1 MHALEV
7 LPLVAARVA
16 FEDLAHDT
24 GPVGTFLNDRGNP
37 EPWAHLLAMTQ
48 PSPPVSV
55 ELLPG
60 TDPEG
65 RYRLT
70 KWPQT
75 EREYPRHFRIAT
87 AMMKGP
93 ATLAEIAEASGSPLA
108 EVADFTNANLATGF
122 AEFVPEPEP
131 EAEAPR
137 RAAGFFSRLRGR
149 T

>member
-1 MHALEV
+1 MERGDFEPVDGDAWSAGI
-7 LPLVAARVA
+7 AAAGEAQPIQR
-16 FEDLAHDT
+16 LQWL
-24 GPVGTFLNDRGNP
+24 GG
-37 EPWAHLLAMTQ
+37 LLAGGG
-48 PSPPVSV
+48 

-60 TDPEG
+60 NDPEG
-65 RYRLT
+65 RYQLT

-93 ATLAEIAEASGSPLA
+93 ATLAEVAEASGSPLA

-131 EAEAPR
+131 EPEAP
-137 RAAGFFSRLRGR
+137 AKPAGFFSRFRGR
-149 T
+149 S